1 MIKPFKKEMRR
12 NYYKLFDRNAEVI
25 DSLMEGFNLIS
36 EKLDE
41 IIEQVNKNEN
51 RIKELEKESK
61 KIIE

>member
-1 MIKPFKKEMRR
+1 MIKPFKKKIRR
-12 NYYKLFDRNAEVI
+12 NYYKVFDRNAEVI
-25 DSLMEGFNLIS
+25 DSLMEGFNLMS

>member
-1 MIKPFKKEMRR
+1 MIELFEKKMRR
-12 NYYKLFDRNAEVI
+12 NYYKVFDRNAEVI

>member
-1 MIKPFKKEMRR
+1 MIKPFKKKMRR

>member
-1 MIKPFKKEMRR
+1 MIKQFKKKMRR
-12 NYYKLFDRNAEVI
+12 NYYKVFDRNAEVI

-51 RIKELEKESK
+51 RIKELEKEQQK
-61 KIIE
+61 K